1 MSVKNIEKHSFAYA
15 LLKHWVRFWHHFVF
29 YRKVE
34 YVNRD
39 RVPLDKHLIFTPN
52 HQNALM
58 DALAIELSFSNQFVF
73 LARSDIFNNKI
84 IASIL
89 YFLKLLPVYRIRD
102 GYDTL
107 KKNQEIFDKTM
118 DIIYNKNGFVIF
130 PEGNHAGFRR
140 LRSLK
145 KGFARIAFQAEEAS
159 DYLLD
164 MKVIPVGINY
174 NHYENYRSDLLVVFG
189 EPLDVSEFYDA
200 HRSNPAVAYNLI
212 KNRLSEMIK
221 PLMIEID
228 SQYYE
233 LYHSLRRM
241 FSKSVCITLAL
252 KPNRLYN
259 RFRAE
264 KGIINKLNERESAHS
279 EEFPLYDGYL
289 RNYLAVLNKMHFSH
303 EEMEKSHV
311 SILWWALKVVGLI
324 AGFPLFVYGYINHF
338 IPYCIPILVTRKIS
352 DPQFHS
358 SFKFVLNMV
367 LFPLAYVIQ
376 AITFGLIFSPAYLVW
391 LYLASLPLSAAI
403 AWNYAKVFKK
413 VRRQWFFINHQ
424 RKNTSDF
431 QHAEYLWGK
440 IEDWMSQILKDVEEG

>member
-1 MSVKNIEKHSFAYA
+1 MSVNNIEKHSAAYA

-34 YVNRD
+34 YVNRE

-107 KKNQEIFDKTM
+107 KKNQKIFDKTM

-174 NHYENYRSDLLVVFG
+174 NHYENYRSDLLVIFG

-241 FSKSVCITLAL
+241 FSRRVCIVLAL
-252 KPNRLYN
+252 EPTHLYN

-264 KGIINKLNERESAHS
+264 KGIINKLNERELAHPD
-279 EEFPLYDGYL
+279 EFPLYDGYL
-289 RNYLAVLNKMHFSH
+289 RNYVAVLNKMRFSH
-303 EEMEKSHV
+303 AEMENSHV
-311 SILWWALKVVGLI
+311 SILWWAVKVLGLIVGL
-324 AGFPLFVYGYINHF
+324 PLFVYGYINHF
-338 IPYCIPILVTRKIS
+338 IPYCIPILVTRKID

-376 AITFGLIFSPAYLVW
+376 AIIFGLIFSPTWFVW
-391 LYLASLPLSAAI
+391 LYLSSLPMSAAI
-403 AWNYAKVFKK
+403 AWNYAKVLKK
-413 VRRQWFFINHQ
+413 VKRQWFFINH
-424 RKNTSDF
+424 RRRNTPDF
-431 QHAEYLWGK
+431 QHAEYLWRK
-440 IEDWMSQILKDVEEG
+440 IEGWMSRVLKNVE